1 MPGTVSDILRDVEE
15 CERNSGRVIC
25 CNKCGHWTVDMDTVD
40 MDTVSH
46 GIMGCQVWTKLAT
59 EEAAVS
65 NSNVQQVAAAAAGG
79 CSCLLCSASLLQP
92 GR

>member
-46 GIMGCQVWTKLAT
+46 GIMGCQVWTKLAP